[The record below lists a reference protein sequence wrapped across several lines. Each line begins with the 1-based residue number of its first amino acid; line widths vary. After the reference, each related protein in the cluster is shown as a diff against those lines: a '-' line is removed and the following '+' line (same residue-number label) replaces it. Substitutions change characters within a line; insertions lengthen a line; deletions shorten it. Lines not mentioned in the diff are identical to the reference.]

1 MKKTYK
7 KVLDLTIV
15 SIIILNILMLL
26 SCSEN
31 HESGGEKNLP
41 QKTTKIDGYTDL
53 EIINKVLETLA
64 LEDAYYVETTGETA
78 AKCVIN
84 YTQTTNT
91 GVYFKDNKFYNDI
104 ASNSSLVNHTH
115 QLLVDGSRVYYY
127 DSDKKD
133 EGLIREDLE
142 NYRKV
147 YGVVPSHDG
156 VFHYVISENNIISSK
171 RSFTENELMITYTLK
186 PDQSTE
192 NIRKQMKVFGGL
204 VEEPTYESVELTIYI
219 DEAFKLLSFRNNEKY
234 KIVKKVPLLGKTTMN
249 CTQTLY
255 SKIYYTGYDEPDISM
270 FNDLK
275 TIN

>member
-1 MKKTYK
+1 
-7 KVLDLTIV
+7 
-15 SIIILNILMLL
+15 
-26 SCSEN
+26 
-31 HESGGEKNLP
+31 
-41 QKTTKIDGYTDL
+41 
-53 EIINKVLETLA
+53 
-64 LEDAYYVETTGETA
+64 
-78 AKCVIN
+78 
-84 YTQTTNT
+84 
-91 GVYFKDNKFYNDI
+91 
-104 ASNSSLVNHTH
+104 
-115 QLLVDGSRVYYY
+115 
-127 DSDKKD
+127 
-133 EGLIREDLE
+133 
-142 NYRKV
+142 
-147 YGVVPSHDG
+147 
-156 VFHYVISENNIISSK
+156 
-171 RSFTENELMITYTLK
+171 MITYTLK